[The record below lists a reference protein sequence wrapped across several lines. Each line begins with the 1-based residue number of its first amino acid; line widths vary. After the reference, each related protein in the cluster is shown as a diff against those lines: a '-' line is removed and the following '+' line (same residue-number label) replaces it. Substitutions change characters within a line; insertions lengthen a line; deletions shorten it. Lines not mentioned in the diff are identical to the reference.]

1 MEPRNN
7 IRQGKRAKIEEK
19 SVLNI
24 SSLDKKNHIILP
36 TSDYLL
42 SSKEKTNLLV
52 LFTKG
57 K

>member
-1 MEPRNN
+1 MEPKNN

-42 SSKEKTNLLV
+42 SSKEKTNLLELIWV
-52 LFTKG
+52 Y
-57 K
+57 